1 MTDEQNEQNE
11 RSENL
16 LEDQNPYDLLDEFGR
31 NIVDLRLEGWK
42 YKRLEPVAKAKEGTL
57 RQWFMEGG
65 KYHNAYQWRREQIV
79 KEALEDF
86 SEAEFHLKQGVADAV
101 VVLKA
106 EVANKNWK
114 AAVALLTMVGF
125 NIQKIIN
132 ETDNAEV
139 HFLKDLIKQY
149 ENLSK
154 RRKVNSTNSKTI

>member
-16 LEDQNPYDLLDEFGR
+16 LGDQNPYDLLDEFGK

-65 KYHNAYQWRREQIV
+65 KYHNAYQWRKEQIV

-86 SEAEFHLKQGVADAV
+86 SEAEFHLKQGVADAI

-106 EVANKNWK
+106 EIARKNWR
-114 AAVALLTMVGF
+114 ASVALLKMVGF
-125 NIQKIIN
+125 NVQKVIN
-132 ETDNAEV
+132 EADDEEV
-139 HFLKDLIKQY
+139 QFLQNLIKEY
-149 ENLSK
+149 EQLSK
-154 RRKVNSTNSKTI
+154 DRKADSTNS